1 MNSFFVFF
9 FFSTAWYFLS
19 KFPYTQVSF
28 CFSLG
33 KNASTVLK
41 YCSIAFIYNMTLKN
55 VICALE
61 YKLNQFCEAAQ

>member
-28 CFSLG
+28 CFFLG
-33 KNASTVLK
+33 KNAKHRIEILFN
-41 YCSIAFIYNMTLKN
+41 SIHL
-55 VICALE
+55 
-61 YKLNQFCEAAQ
+61 